1 VRKAFFAA
9 FVICLLPLTVSA
21 APVLWTFSGATFSDG
36 GTASGS
42 FVYDADTNTYS
53 SVNVTT
59 TAGSVLLTGANLLY
73 VAPGLPA
80 SSADVLTV
88 ASSSANLTGVRGL
101 SLSFSPALSD
111 LGGTVSLTGLE
122 ATCADATCSSPSGA
136 SRTLNAGPVAGVGK
150 SNVPALSPWA
160 TAVAA
165 LLLAAAA
172 LVALRRGV

>member
-9 FVICLLPLTVSA
+9 LVLCLLPLTASA
-21 APVLWTFSGATFSDG
+21 VPVLWTFSGATFSDG

-53 SVNVTT
+53 SVNITT

-88 ASSSANLTGVRGL
+88 ASGAANLTGVRGFA
-101 SLSFSPALSD
+101 LSFSPALSD

-122 ATCADATCSSPSGA
+122 ATCADATCSAPSGA
-136 SRTLNAGPVAGVGK
+136 SRSLNAGVASGVGR

-160 TAVAA
+160 MAVTA

-172 LVALRRGV
+172 LVALRRSV